1 MATKYLG
8 PVFDIHGG
16 GVDLIFPHHEN
27 ELAQSTAAGD
37 EFARYWIHNGLL
49 TVNGEKMSKSI
60 GNVVLLTDLVEKA
73 RPVEVRYYLGSAHY
87 RSKIDY
93 SDEALHD
100 AAAAYQRIEAFV
112 VRAVELAGRVEPGT
126 PPQAFADAMNDDL
139 GVPQALAVIH
149 EAVREGN
156 TALTAGDKDTVVRVL
171 GELRAM
177 LDILGIDPLAPQWE
191 GAGDDLTE
199 VVGALVAVAL
209 EQRQAAR
216 ARKDYAAADAIR
228 DRLTAAGV
236 LIEDT
241 PRGTRWELK
250 RS

>member
-1 MATKYLG
+1 M
-8 PVFDIHGG
+8 
-16 GVDLIFPHHEN
+16 
-27 ELAQSTAAGD
+27 
-37 EFARYWIHNGLL
+37 
-49 TVNGEKMSKSI
+49 
-60 GNVVLLTDLVEKA
+60 
-73 RPVEVRYYLGSAHY
+73 EVRYYLGSAHY

-126 PPQAFADAMNDDL
+126 PPQAFADAMDDDL

-177 LDILGIDPLAPQWE
+177 LDVLGLDPLCA
-191 GAGDDLTE
+191 A
-199 VVGALVAVAL
+199 VGG
-209 EQRQAAR
+209 RRRRPHRDGRR
-216 ARKDYAAADAIR
+216 ARLGRARTATGRAGPQGLRRRRR
-228 DRLTAAGV
+228 DPRPSHRRRHPDRGHPARHSMGTQAFLTRLV
-236 LIEDT
+236 DVS
-241 PRGTRWELK
+241 PGT
-250 RS
+250 